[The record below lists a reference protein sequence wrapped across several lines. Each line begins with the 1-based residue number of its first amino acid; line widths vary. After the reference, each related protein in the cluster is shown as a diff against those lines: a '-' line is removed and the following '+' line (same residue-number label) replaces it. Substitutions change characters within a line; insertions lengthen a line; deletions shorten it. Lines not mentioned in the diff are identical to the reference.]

1 MKTYTAHVR
10 PDRPPVL
17 VKEAFAWG
25 AFLFGPLWLL
35 WQHAWIAAVLSII
48 VFALILIAPPPFRS
62 LLSFAVLLLLGLTG
76 RDLVRWSLTRRGYQF
91 AHVVAG
97 RSPDDAYLR
106 LLDHAPELTQTRL
119 AAA

>member
-1 MKTYTAHVR
+1 MKTYTAHLR
-10 PDRPPVL
+10 PGRLPIL

-35 WQHAWIAAVLSII
+35 WHRAWLAAIGSA
-48 VFALILIAPPPFRS
+48 ALLALTLLAPPALRP
-62 LLSFAVLLLLGLTG
+62 LLSFALLLLLGLVG
-76 RDLVRWSLTRRGYQF
+76 RDCVRWSLRRRGYDA

-106 LLDHAPELTQTRL
+106 LLDNAPCIIPNRPG
-119 AAA
+119 A

>member
-1 MKTYTAHVR
+1 MKTYTAHLR
-10 PDRPPVL
+10 PDRAPIL

-25 AFLFGPLWLL
+25 AFLFGPFWLL
-35 WQHAWIAAVLSII
+35 AHRAWLAALGSVILFAATWA
-48 VFALILIAPPPFRS
+48 VRPPLHGALI
-62 LLSFAVLLLLGLTG
+62 FAVMLLLGLFG

-106 LLDHAPELTQTRL
+106 LLNHVPSGMTPA
-119 AAA
+119 